1 MRMSRGTEFFIKRP
15 FDVPY
20 CSAWMAQKAPG
31 RSERKGLTIVQL
43 LRIFPDDDTAERWFE
58 KQRWPEGPVCP
69 KFAQIVSLPPFAHYK
84 ANINTMKTHHLFISH
99 SWTYS
104 DHYNRLKGLL
114 EDRPYFD
121 FKDYSVPKDD
131 PVQDAD
137 NDKEL
142 RAAIKAQMKS
152 CGVVLIVA
160 GVYASYSKWI
170 KIEIDLAQNGF
181 EESKPILAI
190 KPYGNTNVSTVVNDA
205 ADEIVNWNT
214 ESIVAAIRRLDK

>member
-1 MRMSRGTEFFIKRP
+1 
-15 FDVPY
+15 
-20 CSAWMAQKAPG
+20 
-31 RSERKGLTIVQL
+31 
-43 LRIFPDDDTAERWFE
+43 
-58 KQRWPEGPVCP
+58 
-69 KFAQIVSLPPFAHYK
+69 
-84 ANINTMKTHHLFISH
+84 MKTHHLFISH

-114 EDRPYFD
+114 KNRLYFD

-131 PVQDAD
+131 PVHDAN

-181 EESKPILAI
+181 EEEQAYFSDQTLCE
-190 KPYGNTNVSTVVNDA
+190 NTNLSTVVKDA
-205 ADEIVNWNT
+205 ADEIVNWNYG
-214 ESIVAAIRRLDK
+214 